1 MLDIMVNGCNGR
13 MGQIVCNLVKENPE
27 LNLVCGFDKDIPEKS
42 DFPIYTKIE
51 DIKNHIDIIIDFSI
65 PVATF
70 NILEYALK
78 NKYLL

>member
-51 DIKNHIDIIIDFSI
+51 EIKNHF
-65 PVATF
+65 
-70 NILEYALK
+70 
-78 NKYLL
+78 